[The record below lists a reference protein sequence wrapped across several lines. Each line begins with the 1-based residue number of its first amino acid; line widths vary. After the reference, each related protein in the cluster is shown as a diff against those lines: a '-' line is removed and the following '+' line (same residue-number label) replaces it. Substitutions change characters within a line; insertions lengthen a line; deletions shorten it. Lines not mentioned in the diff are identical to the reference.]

1 MAIAW
6 PLVIIPVFVPLSVRR
21 YQRLSR

>member
-6 PLVIIPVFVPLSVRR
+6 PLVIIAVFVPLSVRR